1 MNFICI
7 FQVNL
12 IKQIYTLLSN
22 FFQITIYHG
31 YLHKLVQRVSN
42 CYLFC
47 TVYTQIHI
55 HTLTYDFCITQI
67 IHTSTSAHIFLP
79 YFQHRRAKQQS
90 CESKT
95 KSVNKQDTNSE
106 KKMYIYTHTLYL
118 TDTMSIHLIHSA
130 YQLIRKKK
138 KNKQKL

>member
-1 MNFICI
+1 MMVSPLGKGTKTHWNVSLKEMNFICI

-42 CYLFC
+42 FYLFC

-55 HTLTYDFCITQI
+55 HTLTYDFCIT
-67 IHTSTSAHIFLP
+67 
-79 YFQHRRAKQQS
+79 
-90 CESKT
+90 
-95 KSVNKQDTNSE
+95 
-106 KKMYIYTHTLYL
+106 
-118 TDTMSIHLIHSA
+118 
-130 YQLIRKKK
+130 
-138 KNKQKL
+138 